1 MFKLETDNLHK
12 AVSMAVSEVYN
23 GDDKLFEINLRLTAT
38 EMVAETGRA
47 YVVMTKCDQHISYN
61 VFGYYSDADFAIME
75 TDSNSVV
82 EITKLDYGYKVV
94 CTTDLF
100 I

>member
-1 MFKLETDNLHK
+1 MFKLETDKLRK
-12 AVSMAVSEVYN
+12 AVSMAVSEVYD
-23 GDDKLFEINLRLTAT
+23 GDDEMFETNLRLTAT
-38 EMVAETGRA
+38 EMIAETGRA
-47 YVVMTKCDQHISYN
+47 YVVMTKYDNYTSYN
-61 VFGYYSDADFAIME
+61 VFGYYSDVDLAVKE
-75 TDSNSVV
+75 TVSNSVV